1 MLAQLRTDD
10 IPGLTVN
17 YHKTE
22 RTLFVINCVAG
33 QLTGY
38 HSNHD
43 FPYQPSLKTRG
54 EIFSVQID
62 HAYQRKGIGTYL
74 ALMALRIMKKQGS
87 TSVNIAPVTR
97 AGRAFVNSMMNHGYI
112 SAPIQVSKFAKT
124 EYAIMI
130 DATPVVVQVFGRI
143 LRV

>member
-1 MLAQLRTDD
+1 MQALRTDD

-43 FPYQPSLKTRG
+43 FPYQPPLETRG
-54 EIFSVQID
+54 EIFSVQIERT
-62 HAYQRKGIGTYL
+62 YQYKGVGTYL
-74 ALMALRIMKKQGS
+74 ALMALRIMKEQSS
-87 TSVNIAPVTR
+87 TTVNIAPTTR
-97 AGRAFVNSMMNHGYI
+97 AGRAFVNSLMKNGYI
-112 SAPIQVSKFAKT
+112 SAPIQVSRFAKT
-124 EYAIMI
+124 EYAILI